1 MPELWRISGPSGPE
15 NFFRR
20 LFMKRLNVMIEN
32 DAKSVIDRWQDDHGF
47 ATKDEATTDFI
58 LKNNP
63 YTKKK

>member
-1 MPELWRISGPSGPE
+1 
-15 NFFRR
+15 
-20 LFMKRLNVMIEN
+20 MKRLNVMIEN

-63 YTKKK
+63 YAKKK